1 MTTNGRVPIGD
12 TGWVRLEGKEAE
24 EFIEALDK
32 YEANEEAL
40 WAMRPAL
47 LREHPGETVLVT
59 DAGATVQFFP
69 DMGSPRCGGPVRRAP
84 GRGARPA
91 GGASRDPD
99 RMTILGR
106 VPRGNLTP

>member
-1 MTTNGRVPIGD
+1 MTTNGRIPIGD

-59 DAGATVQFFP
+59 DAGATVRFFP
-69 DMGSPRCGGPVRRAP
+69 DWEALAAAVPFDERQ
-84 GRGARPA
+84 GAAHDLLVERPE
-91 GGASRDPD
+91 
-99 RMTILGR
+99 ILI
-106 VPRGNLTP
+106 L

>member
-1 MTTNGRVPIGD
+1 MTTSGRVPIGD

-24 EFIEALDK
+24 EFIEAHDK

-40 WAMRPAL
+40 WAMREAL

-69 DMGSPRCGGPVRRAP
+69 DMAALVAAVSYDELST
-84 GRGARPA
+84 GARDLLVERPE
-91 GGASRDPD
+91 
-99 RMTILGR
+99 ILI
-106 VPRGNLTP
+106 V